1 MQNGQPVQQLDWS
14 KAQELQCV
22 KCNGDIFLPAV
33 KVKKLSR
40 LVSMLPNDVMGPYDV
55 FLCAN
60 CGTVCEELIPE
71 EFKNKKIKPVN
82 GGIIS

>member
-1 MQNGQPVQQLDWS
+1 MQKGQPVQQLDWS

-40 LVSMLPNDVMGPYDV
+40 
-55 FLCAN
+55 F
-60 CGTVCEELIPE
+60 
-71 EFKNKKIKPVN
+71 
-82 GGIIS
+82 